1 MYMKR
6 KIDGFLSEWK
16 ADPDRKPLIIK
27 GSRQVGKT
35 ESVRHFAADNYE
47 SVIEINFVE
56 EPKYEMIV
64 SDGYSVDAIIKNI
77 SLIDPSKRFIKGRTL
92 MF

>member
-1 MYMKR
+1 MYLKR
-6 KIDGFLSEWK
+6 KIDDYLSEWASDSNK
-16 ADPDRKPLIIK
+16 KPLIVR
-27 GSRQVGKT
+27 GARQTGKT
-35 ESVRHFAADNYE
+35 ESILHFAYKNYE